1 MVCFLAAN
9 MKKNRKT
16 ADMIQQF
23 ETTDDEKGA
32 VFNDSGIS
40 GESFGSADVAEGD
53 TSTNKFGNMFK
64 KNLSRSES
72 LKSKVKGCF

>member
-1 MVCFLAAN
+1 
-9 MKKNRKT
+9 
-16 ADMIQQF
+16 MIQQF

-40 GESFGSADVAEGD
+40 GESFGSADVAEGE
-53 TSTNKFGNMFK
+53 TSTTKFGMFK

-72 LKSKVKGCF
+72 LKSKVRLFCLQILFNILRIYHY